1 MKDMEGGGI
10 HIMQDRNKQDERD
23 QSDRVG
29 KDKQLDQGKQ
39 DERSVNITFHIS
51 HESMK
56 SMKELMKEL
65 NEDMEKRQSEIP
77 RDGKP

>member
-1 MKDMEGGGI
+1 
-10 HIMQDRNKQDERD
+10 MQDRNKQDERD